1 MSLKIMSLLIG
12 SAVIASAAPAAT
24 TANLQTAFS
33 GESNART
40 RYLAFAEKAD
50 SEGYAGVASLFRA
63 AARAEQVHAANHAAV
78 IEKLGGIP
86 EANIAPPAVN
96 STRENLEV
104 ALKGERYEH
113 DEMYPA
119 FIQQAEADGVVNA
132 TRTFQLALSAE
143 GEHARL
149 YADALANLEKL
160 TARRAFYVCPVC
172 GFTTLNGESDPCPV
186 CGTPKER
193 FEQVS

>member
-24 TANLQTAFS
+24 TANLQAAFS

-50 SEGYAGVASLFRA
+50 SEGYAGVASLFHA

-86 EANIAPPAVN
+86 EDNIAPPAFN
-96 STRENLEV
+96 STRDNIEV
-104 ALKGERYEH
+104 ALKGERY
-113 DEMYPA
+113 
-119 FIQQAEADGVVNA
+119 
-132 TRTFQLALSAE
+132 
-143 GEHARL
+143 
-149 YADALANLEKL
+149 
-160 TARRAFYVCPVC
+160 
-172 GFTTLNGESDPCPV
+172 
-186 CGTPKER
+186 
-193 FEQVS
+193 